1 MTRPYSF
8 QREILLI
15 VEEKLHIFHVQV
27 RNNLILVLHVKKN
40 SGSRGRQSHSRGV
53 YNKNSLKVPKG
64 SSEAINQ
71 KTLSTK
77 RKLSKRQTIID
88 ITLHRKLKIRQHERH

>member
-15 VEEKLHIFHVQV
+15 LEEKLHILLVQV

-40 SGSRGRQSHSRGV
+40 SGSRGRQSHSAPHPLQV
-53 YNKNSLKVPKG
+53 KWSVHYYL
-64 SSEAINQ
+64 IF
-71 KTLSTK
+71 
-77 RKLSKRQTIID
+77 I
-88 ITLHRKLKIRQHERH
+88 